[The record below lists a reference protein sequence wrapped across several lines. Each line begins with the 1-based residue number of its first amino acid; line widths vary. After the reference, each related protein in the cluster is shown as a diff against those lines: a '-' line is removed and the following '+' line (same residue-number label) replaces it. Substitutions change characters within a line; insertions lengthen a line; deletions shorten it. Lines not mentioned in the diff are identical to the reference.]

1 MAWSSTWS
9 QSSYTNN
16 DVKFLLA
23 DLCNAINERLNI
35 ISTKVDFN
43 IYGGTS
49 QSPTSSSFVGMPVTG
64 GASTWSGVCAQIDSA
79 IDTLFPSTTVWLDST
94 FTTQYTRAAILSAIG
109 YTESDI
115 ASSNWRSPNFYKGIK
130 AMMPYAR
137 YLAVNQLQSILTP
150 YFYGID
156 GVSPPAPYDSDP
168 QIAWDNA
175 TDEQGIEADGI
186 GASLENDNTY
196 MYYVAYK
203 TTDELTYT
211 YTTPSGYASATFVKI
226 KVALQSI
233 ATATDIVPLDLTFT
247 FGDTGIE
254 MPLSTESTYQS
265 EYVDFNSMTVPLS
278 VDFTDVPFDTTSD
291 GSGSFVVTPST
302 AKLCYDMNSAYS
314 YT

>member
-1 MAWSSTWS
+1 MAWSSTWA

-35 ISTKVDFN
+35 ISIKVNFN

-49 QSPTSSSFVGMPVTG
+49 QTPTSSDFVGMPVTG
-64 GASTWSGVCAQIDSA
+64 GSSTWSGVCAQIDSA

-109 YTESDI
+109 YSEADI
-115 ASSNWRSPNFYKGIK
+115 ASTNWRSPNFYKGIK

-150 YFYGID
+150 YFWGFDGI
-156 GVSPPAPYDSDP
+156 VPPGPYDSDP
-168 QIAWDNA
+168 QVAWDNA
-175 TDEQGIEADGI
+175 TNEYVLEANGI
-186 GASLENDNTY
+186 GAGLDNANVY
-196 MYYVAYK
+196 NYYYAYK
-203 TTDELTYT
+203 TTDELVYT
-211 YTTPSGYASATFVKI
+211 YGTPSGYSSATFVKI

-233 ATATDIVPLDLTFT
+233 SSATDIVPLDLVFT
-247 FGDTGIE
+247 FGDTEIE
-254 MPLSTESTYQS
+254 MPLSTTSTYQS
-265 EYVDFNSMTVPLS
+265 DYVDFDSLTVPLS

-291 GSGSFVVTPST
+291 GTGGFVVTPST